1 MGSGTLKGKI
11 AIVTGG
17 TGALGSVLVDRFVR
31 EGMKVV
37 ASVRSSQAARDDV
50 IYVHANVTEES
61 DVQKLFEE
69 CRSAHG
75 RPDILVNTVGGFL
88 PSKSLDEVS
97 VEEWDRMMTIN
108 LKAAFLCTREALRVM
123 KGGSYGRIVNISAMV
138 GLRPTPGRIPYAVS
152 KAGVSLLTEVAARE
166 LKESPI
172 TVNAIAPGTLD
183 TPANREWVSK
193 NDLQKLVPSESIA
206 DMICFLCSEDGRL
219 VSGTTLRAAGGM

>member
-1 MGSGTLKGKI
+1 MSSGTLKGKTV
-11 AIVTGG
+11 IVTGG
-17 TGALGSVLVDRFVR
+17 TGALGSVLVSRFVQ
-31 EGMKVV
+31 EGLKVL
-37 ASVRSSQAARDDV
+37 ASGRSPQEAGEHVTYVQAD
-50 IYVHANVTEES
+50 VTEES
-61 DVQKLFEE
+61 GVQKLFEE
-69 CRSAHG
+69 CHNTHG

-108 LKAAFLCTREALRVM
+108 LKSTFLCTREAVRVM
-123 KGGSYGRIVNISAMV
+123 KGGKYGRIVNISAMV
-138 GLRPTPGRIPYAVS
+138 GLRPTPGRILYAVS
-152 KAGVSLLTEVAARE
+152 KAGVSLLTEVVARE

-193 NDLQKLVPSESIA
+193 NDLQKLVPPESIA
-206 DMICFLCSEDGRL
+206 DMICYLCSEEGRF